1 MREIYKVG
9 SGCILQPEPACI
21 PWLQQHPVVV
31 GLSGGR
37 DSVALLCMLV
47 ACGCAVRACHV
58 HHGIRAED
66 ADEDAAFCRQLCH
79 SLGVELSMEFVDIPR
94 LAQERGESLE
104 TAARLERR
112 RILQQAA
119 APDGACVALAHH
131 ADDQAET
138 ILFRL
143 ARGGAGLRGMR
154 PVHSAEGTVWL
165 RPLLGYGRLQITE
178 YLQHL
183 GQMWRDDAT
192 NAVPDVTRNRLRLE
206 VLPVFKAAM
215 GREIVPIINRSARLH
230 AETLDALEVALS
242 HIRLTDPQ
250 GRLYLPGLL
259 EQPLPYRKAV
269 IRHYLVQCG
278 VPGIS
283 ERMIVQIDEMLPA
296 SSPLCRLDLPGGFR
310 AVRRQKRLI
319 IEH

>member
-1 MREIYKVG
+1 MYAT
-9 SGCILQPEPACI
+9 SGDMLPPEAECVPYLQR
-21 PWLQQHPVVV
+21 PVVV

-47 ACGCAVRACHV
+47 ARGCAVRACHV
-58 HHGIRAED
+58 HHGIRAEEAD
-66 ADEDAAFCRQLCH
+66 ADAAFCRRLC
-79 SLGVELSMEFVDIPR
+79 STLGVELSLEYVDIPR

-119 APDGACVALAHH
+119 ACDDACIALAHH

-154 PVHSAEGTVWL
+154 PVHCAEGTVWL
-165 RPLLGYGRLQITE
+165 RPLLGYTRQQITD
-178 YLQHL
+178 YLQNL
-183 GQMWRDDAT
+183 GQSWRDDAT

-206 VLPVFKAAM
+206 VLPAFKAAM
-215 GREIVPIINRSARLH
+215 GREIVPIINRSARLQ

-269 IRHYLVQCG
+269 IRHYLAQCG

-283 ERMIVQIDEMLPA
+283 ERLVLQIDEMLPA

-310 AVRRQKRLI
+310 ALRRQKRLI
-319 IEH
+319 IEQ